1 MMKRI
6 YKNIAMLAVLVAGG
20 SALADQP
27 QQSWL
32 EVYQSQATV
41 SARAQSAPIGKKVH
55 YQGTQALL
63 SSQLVQQLTGMGTPT
78 RPGTILSSRL
88 LASLSGIDSS
98 LLPDGSTLATYLGAW
113 AQSYVPDVSLYAITY
128 RSQGVNGAPTKVSGL
143 VVVPENSTQA
153 KDPDAV
159 LVYMHATTTQDNNAP
174 SERSQE
180 AYAVITAF
188 THPGAVLAM
197 PDYLGYGAN
206 KGNHPYAMGELNAP
220 AGRSMIIATR
230 ELMKKLKRPVGN
242 QVFITGYSEGGGNA
256 LWLTRYLE
264 ERGEANLLPTR
275 SAPMSGPYDLSGA
288 TARSF
293 IGSQPPLT
301 FQENFASKPTLLS
314 FAGVST
320 AKIIKQPVNSLL
332 QDPLAQEAKG
342 QFPGKLS
349 DTNLGVRLLT
359 TAINDLAYVNYATL
373 SPNPQ
378 NLLQPGLVT
387 AIQQHDLS
395 NPAIR
400 LWSQNDNLDW
410 TPQAPVMLFGILQ
423 DELVPFASSTYPV
436 PASWKTLTP
445 PAIPAPYAEG
455 NAENLMVALRAQGI
469 GADRVGWTAF
479 NGAVQSLTSPVVMN
493 HAAGMLPC
501 SILAQS
507 YLFSPAIEIPQLS
520 DPLRQPK

>member
-1 MMKRI
+1 MNKL
-6 YKNIAMLAVLVAGG
+6 YKHIILLASLLVSGVAV
-20 SALADQP
+20 ADQP

-32 EVYQSQATV
+32 EVYRDKASVAAW
-41 SARAQSAPIGKKVH
+41 SQSAPIGKKVH

-63 SSQLVQQLTGMGTPT
+63 SSQLVQQLSGMGTPT
-78 RPGTILSSRL
+78 SPGTILSSRL

-98 LLPDGSTLATYLGAW
+98 LLPDGSTLATYLGDW

-143 VVVPENSTQA
+143 VVVPENSVLG
-153 KDPDAV
+153 KGPDSV

-188 THPGAVLAM
+188 THPDAVLAM
-197 PDYLGYGAN
+197 PDYLGYGVN

-242 QVFITGYSEGGGNA
+242 QIFITGYSEGGGNA

-264 ERGEANLLPTR
+264 ERGEPNLLPSR

-288 TARSF
+288 TAKSF

-301 FQENFASKPTLLS
+301 FQENFTSKPTLLS

-320 AKIIKQPVNSLL
+320 AKIIKQPINSLL
-332 QDPLAQEAKG
+332 QDPLAQQAKG

-359 TAINDLAYVNYATL
+359 TSINDLAYVNYATL

-378 NLLQPGLVT
+378 NLLQPGLVS

-400 LWSQNDNLDW
+400 LWSKNDNLDW
-410 TPQAPVMLFGILQ
+410 SPQAPVMLFGILQ
-423 DELVPFASSTYPV
+423 DELVPFVGSAYPV
-436 PASWKTLTP
+436 PISWKALTP
-445 PAIPAPYAEG
+445 PAIPAPYSEG
-455 NAENLMVALRAQGI
+455 NSENLIAAMRAQGI

-479 NGAVQSLTSPVVMN
+479 NGAVQSLTSPVVLN

-507 YLFSPAIEIPQLS
+507 YLFSPATAIPQLN
-520 DPLRQPK
+520 DPVR